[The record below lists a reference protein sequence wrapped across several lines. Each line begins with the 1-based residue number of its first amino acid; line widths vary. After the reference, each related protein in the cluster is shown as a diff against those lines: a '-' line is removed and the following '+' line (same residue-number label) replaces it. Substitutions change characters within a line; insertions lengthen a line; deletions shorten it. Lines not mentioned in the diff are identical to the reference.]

1 MNKYVLLNMLLSLFV
16 WTSCA
21 TPASIQNLEKPEKQ
35 EETKVEA
42 QDAEKDTPTYPYRA
56 TKKRVND
63 IVHTILALRFD
74 WEKLAVIGQ
83 ATLEVKP
90 FFYPTSILTLD
101 AKGFDI
107 HKVEIIEGSQKKP
120 LTFEYDS
127 LKLTIQL
134 PKTYT
139 KDEKYTV
146 FIDYVAM
153 PDRLIEQNDYITYD
167 NKGLYFINADGSHPT
182 KPKQIWTQGETEA
195 NSCWFPTI
203 DSPNEQFTQ
212 ELYLTVQSKYVT
224 LSNGK
229 LINSTSNSDGTRTDY
244 WKQTLNHA
252 PYLVA
257 LVVGDFAVV
266 KDTWRDIEVNY
277 FVEKEYKPF
286 AKEIYKN
293 TIEMMD
299 FFSEILQ
306 YDYPW
311 EQYAQI
317 PVRDYVAGAMENTG
331 AVIYYE
337 GIQRTDRELLDSDS
351 EDIVAHELVH
361 HWFGD
366 LVTAESWSNLPLNE
380 AFATYGEYLWFEHK
394 YGKAEADYHL
404 MEDLHAYLS
413 EAEIKQVPIFRFH
426 YEDREDMFDRH
437 SYQKGGRVMHLLRN
451 YVGDEAFFE
460 AVAKYV
466 NRYAFQS
473 VEIHNLRLV
482 FEEVT
487 GEDLNWFFDQWFLT
501 KGHPIL
507 EIKQAYKADEKI
519 QEVTIAQVQE
529 GTVFRLPMAV
539 DIYLADGSVERKN
552 IDVTEAVQT
561 FTFEV
566 EEAPMLVNVDADKVL
581 LTDKSEG
588 KSLEMAAYQLENAPL
603 FLDKHEAILRIASYQ
618 KESSAAHEAMKNAM
632 DTDFWNIRKLAVERI
647 EVDIEESKEAVLD
660 NIKYIAAN
668 DVKSLVRAAAVEKLG
683 EMQDTS
689 YIPVFREA
697 ISDSSYLVMVTALR
711 YLNDLAPNDALQ
723 LAEQLESDTN
733 SKIVNI
739 VSKIYAEKG
748 GVDKQAYFEERLL
761 NSSGNGRYTLVEFYG
776 DFLSRLGEKTL
787 DKGLPTL
794 EKIAIED
801 ENWWVRL
808 NATQAIISILDVYL
822 EKRTMLMKV
831 SDKGE
836 DSSDGINDQVH
847 GLDGRVEQL
856 NSIIKKVKGQETH
869 EKLQKYYEGR

>member
-1 MNKYVLLNMLLSLFV
+1 
-16 WTSCA
+16 
-21 TPASIQNLEKPEKQ
+21 
-35 EETKVEA
+35 
-42 QDAEKDTPTYPYRA
+42 
-56 TKKRVND
+56 
-63 IVHTILALRFD
+63 
-74 WEKLAVIGQ
+74 
-83 ATLEVKP
+83 
-90 FFYPTSILTLD
+90 
-101 AKGFDI
+101 
-107 HKVEIIEGSQKKP
+107 
-120 LTFEYDS
+120 
-127 LKLTIQL
+127 LKLHIQL
-134 PKTYT
+134 PRTYT
-139 KDEKYTV
+139 KDEVYTI

-224 LSNGK
+224 FSNGK
-229 LINSTSNSDGTRTDY
+229 LINSTPNDDDTRTDY

-257 LVVGDFAVV
+257 LVVGEFAVV
-266 KDTWRDIEVNY
+266 KDKWRDIEVNY

-286 AKEIYKN
+286 AKQIYKN

-337 GIQRTDRELLDSDS
+337 GVQRTDRELIDSDS
-351 EDIVAHELVH
+351 EDIVAHELIH

-404 MEDLHAYLS
+404 MEDLNAYLS
-413 EAEIKQVPIFRFH
+413 EAEIKQVPIFRFY

-460 AVAKYV
+460 AVGRYV
-466 NRYAFQS
+466 NRYAFQT
-473 VEIHNLRLV
+473 VEVHNLRLV

-501 KGHPIL
+501 KGHPVL
-507 EIKQAYKADEKI
+507 EIKQEYKPDEKL
-519 QEVTIAQVQE
+519 QEITIVQKQKD
-529 GTVFRLPMAV
+529 TVFRLPMAV

-552 IDVTEAVQT
+552 IEVTESTQT
-561 FTFEV
+561 FAFPA
-566 EEAPMLVNVDADKVL
+566 EEAPKLVNIDADKVL
-581 LTDKSEG
+581 LTDKYEA
-588 KSLEMAAYQLENAPL
+588 KSLEMAAYQLANAPL
-603 FLDKHEAILRIASYQ
+603 FLDKYEAILRIASYQ
-618 KESSAAHEAMKNAM
+618 KENTVVHEAMKNAL
-632 DTDFWNIRKLAVERI
+632 DADFWSIRKLALERI
-647 EVDIEESKEAVLD
+647 EVEIEESESVILDKIKDLAVKD
-660 NIKYIAAN
+660 S
-668 DVKSLVRAAAVEKLG
+668 KSLVRAAAVEKLG
-683 EMQDTS
+683 ELQDTS
-689 YIPVFREA
+689 YIPIFREA

-711 YLNDLAPNDALQ
+711 YLNDLASNDALQ
-723 LAEQLESDTN
+723 LAKQLESDTN

-748 GVDKQAYFEERLL
+748 GIEKQAYFEERLA
-761 NSSGNGRYTLVEFYG
+761 NSAGNGRYTLVEFYG
-776 DFLSRLGEKTL
+776 DFLSRLGGKTL
-787 DKGLPTL
+787 DKGLLTL

-801 ENWWVRL
+801 ENWWIRL
-808 NATQAIISILDVYL
+808 NATHAIISILDMHL
-822 EKRTMLMKV
+822 EKKTMLINV
-831 SDKGE
+831 SDKVE
-836 DSSDGINDQVH
+836 DTNDGVS
-847 GLDGRVEQL
+847 EQIGGVDEQIGGVDERIEEL
-856 NSIIKKVKGQETH
+856 YDIIERIKGQETH
-869 EKLQKYYEGR
+869 EKLQRYYENK